1 MCITSLPQIS
11 RQTSEP
17 VKLALPM
24 NHSKVSIN
32 RRLGSKCN
40 KSLVLTT
47 FGISRMKS
55 DSVNVPYNTPK
66 SLFSN
71 LDTITEDIDV
81 VDDTG
86 SAFTEPVQKNEPVKK
101 NEPELCMIEGS
112 IKCYLNKPIIEL
124 GVATLPILNVL
135 YKEGDAFSTLLKDQN
150 PNQHTLYL
158 QGGLFNRYANQLPS
172 TNTHNQSTYNMGT
185 NLLVRSAP
193 VIQRSFSYNSQSIGR
208 ITRTISQND

>member
-24 NHSKVSIN
+24 NHSNVSIN

-40 KSLVLTT
+40 KASVLTT

-86 SAFTEPVQKNEPVKK
+86 SAFTELVQK

-112 IKCYLNKPIIEL
+112 IKCYLNKPRIEL
-124 GVATLPILNVL
+124 GVATSPILNVL